1 MSEFGCYFTLKIS
14 PCIEMFGN
22 RKKKKKEMLGAS
34 LQPVCVCVMA
44 SVCPVPLA
52 IWLQGPFG
60 PRVSF
65 YWWVLGPRRMRQLV
79 QTQIFTLEEAKNPWV
94 L

>member
-1 MSEFGCYFTLKIS
+1 
-14 PCIEMFGN
+14 MFGN
-22 RKKKKKEMLGAS
+22 RKKKKRNVGS
-34 LQPVCVCVMA
+34 VPTTSVCVCVMA